1 MRQKNKQKNINY
13 VMLIKE
19 DLYNNLYD
27 RQQTNNERK
36 MIREQK
42 KKEKD
47 LLYFMNENLVKH
59 IEI

>member
-1 MRQKNKQKNINY
+1 
-13 VMLIKE
+13 MLIKE

-42 KKEKD
+42 KTEKD